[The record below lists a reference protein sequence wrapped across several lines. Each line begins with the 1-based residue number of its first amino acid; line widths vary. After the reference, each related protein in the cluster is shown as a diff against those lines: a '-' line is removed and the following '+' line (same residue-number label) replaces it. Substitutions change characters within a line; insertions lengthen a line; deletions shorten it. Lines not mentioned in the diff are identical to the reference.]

1 MFAEYWKLKLLTHN
15 HSLTKINMP
24 EDREEKQDLLNEIEL
39 KIRDHVR
46 EVKKAAD
53 DDYAIKLVERIV
65 FGLVTLI
72 LIAVVGAWIQVV
84 LR

>member
-1 MFAEYWKLKLLTHN
+1 
-15 HSLTKINMP
+15 MP